1 MATHHSLL
9 AWRIPWTEERG
20 GLQAL
25 GSQTAGHTERLSTTG
40 HTPTRKSVRTGMWT
54 KLGGS
59 TSSGSLWGFFQG
71 GAGFWTGPPVPRAL
85 RMTQMGVAQRL
96 GPEGRSLRCMHSG
109 CAVQGREERAET
121 QEQKERRRQLSN
133 DRQTEQESGGRGR
146 RGSRRETGRQRET
159 VPRDG
164 SHLPGPGPSHEQG
177 QARQTCTPP
186 TEQPPPHMPA
196 TPCPAARRSGLG
208 HVGVS
213 VTMPSEAPPDTH
225 TVGAGQ
231 EGANLPRAQGSRV
244 GDRGFSA
251 D

>member
-1 MATHHSLL
+1 MAGC
-9 AWRIPWTEERG
+9 RPW
-20 GLQAL
+20 
-25 GSQTAGHTERLSTTG
+25 GHKQLDTTERLSTMG

-85 RMTQMGVAQRL
+85 RMTQMGVAQPL
-96 GPEGRSLRCMHSG
+96 CPEGRSLRCMHSG

-159 VPRDG
+159 VQRDG

-177 QARQTCTPP
+177 QARQTRTRPWSSPHP
-186 TEQPPPHMPA
+186 TCQPPPAQLPGAQDWAMW
-196 TPCPAARRSGLG
+196 
-208 HVGVS
+208 VS
-213 VTMPSEAPPDTH
+213 P
-225 TVGAGQ
+225 
-231 EGANLPRAQGSRV
+231 
-244 GDRGFSA
+244 
-251 D
+251 